1 MLESFI
7 QWQKERPSRRVNI
20 EIRDGVTIWVYDTSL
35 MAGQYVTDVR
45 EIDLEGK
52 REERERREFERL
64 SAKFNGKGEKDATD
78 CIRTQRNG
86 RSIRWREN
94 RRGRV

>member
-64 SAKFNGKGEKDATD
+64 SAKFNGKGGKCNGLHKDPVKRAKYPVA
-78 CIRTQRNG
+78 G
-86 RSIRWREN
+86 E
-94 RRGRV
+94 

>member
-45 EIDLEGK
+45 EIDLEAK
-52 REERERREFERL
+52 REQRERKEFERL
-64 SAKFNGKGEKDATD
+64 SAKFRKGEKDATD
-78 CIRTQRNG
+78 HHETGPLADR
-86 RSIRWREN
+86 
-94 RRGRV
+94 

>member
-1 MLESFI
+1 MLEAFV

-35 MAGQYVTDVR
+35 MAGQHVTDVR

-64 SAKFNGKGEKDATD
+64 SAKYREGKGEGCNKSS
-78 CIRTQRNG
+78 CG
-86 RSIRWREN
+86 
-94 RRGRV
+94 